1 MARPLSRGVINT
13 RFKAMRIDHPG
24 VQSLVAACDGAREGA
39 REAPYEDKAYIDL
52 FAPSHTGKST
62 AIKFY
67 IENHVVPELIAE
79 GLFPADMPVREI
91 AKLQTR
97 VIHVTLTEKA
107 TRKSMYADILH
118 RLGDE
123 RAHKGG
129 IEDLRMRAY
138 DYLADKRVELLIL
151 DEIQHLSQ
159 GVVKKIQDKNVKQ
172 LMTQGTEVTD
182 ALKNMMIHGL
192 VPMLLSGIPEARVH
206 LAVDEQFTNRNLEM
220 LDFSPLQWSNEEHQ
234 TIFEEYCGELGVLIA
249 KQKLLPEASDF
260 LSGGI
265 PHMLWAAS
273 GGRLGLASRIGE
285 EAVFHA
291 AARGASQVHL
301 EDLALAVDT
310 RAIPNKYCLYNPFR
324 MGVIEMSV
332 GQ

>member
-1 MARPLSRGVINT
+1 MVKPLSRGVINGK
-13 RFKAMRIDHPG
+13 FKAMRIEHPG
-24 VQSLVAACDGAREGA
+24 VASLVAACEGAREGA
-39 REAPYEDKAYIDL
+39 REAPYEDKSYIDL

-91 AKLQTR
+91 ALKQTR

-107 TRKSMYADILH
+107 TRKSMYADILR
-118 RLGDE
+118 RLGDQ
-123 RAHKGG
+123 RAHKGE
-129 IEDLRMRAY
+129 IDDLRMRVY

-159 GVVKKIQDKNVKQ
+159 GVVKKIQDQKVKQ

-220 LDFSPLQWSNEEHQ
+220 IDFSPLQWSDEDHQ
-234 TIFEEYCGELGVLIA
+234 KIFEDYCGEVGALIFSEGMMA
-249 KQKLLPEASDF
+249 EPSNFFD
-260 LSGGI
+260 GGI

-273 GGRLGLASRIGE
+273 GGRLGLASRIAE

-291 AARGASQVHL
+291 SARGASQVYL
-301 EDLALAVDT
+301 EDLAMAVDT
-310 RAIPNKYCLYNPFR
+310 RAIPNKFCLYNPFR
-324 MGVIEMSV
+324 MGVIEMKV
-332 GQ
+332 A